1 MLEDGEPEMAS
12 ILDKRLNGLTHAYP
26 SALDEVRDLF
36 DLTIIRD
43 LEEREGSNASARIE
57 LVYALGAPEDL
68 TADVRRHQMTPS
80 FGSVAELNAFCE
92 RHLKRF
98 REIARAQAASGQ
110 YAVVDATEW
119 V

>member
-12 ILDKRLNGLTHAYP
+12 ILGKRLDGLTHSYP

-43 LEEREGSNASARIE
+43 LEEREGSKAPARLE
-57 LVYALGAPEDL
+57 LVYALGVPEEL
-68 TADVRRHQMTPS
+68 TAGIRRSQTTPS
-80 FGSVAELNAFCE
+80 FCSVKELNAFCE

-98 REIARAQAASGQ
+98 REISRAQEAGGQ

>member
-12 ILDKRLNGLTHAYP
+12 TLGKRLDDLTHLYP

-43 LEEREGSNASARIE
+43 LEERDGSKAPARIE

-68 TADVRRHQMTPS
+68 TAGVRRHQMTPS

-98 REIARAQAASGQ
+98 REISRAQAASGQ

>member
-1 MLEDGEPEMAS
+1 MAS
-12 ILDKRLNGLTHAYP
+12 IFGKRLASLTNSYP

-43 LEEREGSNASARIE
+43 LEEREGSKAPARLE
-57 LVYALGAPEDL
+57 LGLRSWRTRGAHSWHPPFPDD
-68 TADVRRHQMTPS
+68 A
-80 FGSVAELNAFCE
+80 
-92 RHLKRF
+92 
-98 REIARAQAASGQ
+98 REAGGQ

>member
-1 MLEDGEPEMAS
+1 MAS
-12 ILDKRLNGLTHAYP
+12 ILGKRLDGLMHSYP

-36 DLTIIRD
+36 DVTIIREFD
-43 LEEREGSNASARIE
+43 ERDGSKAPGRLE
-57 LVYALGAPEDL
+57 LVYALGAPGDL
-68 TADVRRHQMTPS
+68 TAAVRRHQMTPG
-80 FGSVAELNAFCE
+80 FGSVAELDAFCE

-98 REIARAQAASGQ
+98 REISRAQAASGQ